1 MSAVRPH
8 FLSVALL
15 SLLLS
20 ACFNDPSDTADS
32 NPSSLPED
40 KPPTTEGAVSYG
52 LPEVEESARLI
63 NTNERIFNAEAPIP
77 SQCYTKTEGQFNP
90 CYTCHQIYTD
100 DRVNTMNDG
109 FLQGDY
115 GFSDVGVNN
124 HWSNLFVDRSDW
136 LEQVS
141 DEVILEYINSDN
153 YSGLAGHLQA
163 SGWQGFIPDL
173 ENYQAAAS
181 AFDFNGLALDG
192 SHWVAFNYKPFP
204 GTFWPTNGSTDDVV
218 LRLDSAFRE
227 LNGVFNRDVYF
238 INLSLIE
245 LTMKGLGEVTLWPV
259 DEVALK
265 IDLDQDGTL
274 ATTDRIKARSH
285 YIGDASDIPVDKTQ
299 FPVGTQL
306 MHSVRYVGVNDDG
319 DIYPST
325 RMKELRYMKKVNNLT
340 QGQISGRYDRERKEK
355 FEGALPYY
363 LDKQDD
369 GYDNS
374 QGWFVQGFIEDY
386 DGSLRPQTK
395 EEALFC
401 MGCHSAIGTTID
413 STFSFVRKQPGI
425 DGWGYINIRGMQDAP
440 SLGDTTGGIQQ
451 YLERV
456 GGGSEFRENPE
467 MQARWFND
475 DGSVNVEAV
484 QAADVYELITP
495 SRRRAL
501 DLNKAYSHIVRHQSF
516 RHGRDASWI
525 PAENVI
531 ESVTAHDVPLRD
543 EHRQFGW
550 ELRLDWQE

>member
-1 MSAVRPH
+1 MLFVRSAQLTV
-8 FLSVALL
+8 FLTALAL
-15 SLLLS
+15 A
-20 ACFNDPSDTADS
+20 ACFNDPDAAPSADS
-32 NPSSLPED
+32 SSEQETGSEQNMVDHL
-40 KPPTTEGAVSYG
+40 
-52 LPEVEESARLI
+52 LPEVEESARTV

-90 CYTCHQIYTD
+90 CYTCHQLYGD
-100 DRVNTMNDG
+100 DRVNSMNDG

-115 GFSDVGVNN
+115 GFSDVGVSN
-124 HWSNLFVDRSDW
+124 HWTNLFVDRSDW
-136 LEQVS
+136 LDKVS
-141 DEVILEYINSDN
+141 DEAILQYINSDN
-153 YSGLAGHLQA
+153 YSDLADRLQA

-173 ENYQAAAS
+173 DNYEEAS
-181 AFDFNGLALDG
+181 AAFDFNGLAVDG

-218 LRLDSAFRE
+218 VRLDAPFRQV
-227 LNGVFNRDVYF
+227 NGVENRDVYF

-245 LTMKGLGEVTLWPV
+245 MNLIGLSEVTLWPV
-259 DEVALK
+259 DEVALNT
-265 IDLDQDGTL
+265 DLNQDGTL
-274 ATTDRIKARSH
+274 GITDQIKARSH
-285 YIGDASDIPVDKTQ
+285 YIGDAADIELDNTQ

-319 DIYPST
+319 DIFPSK

-363 LDKQDD
+363 LDKQDQ

-395 EEALFC
+395 EEGLFC

-413 STFSFVRKQPGI
+413 STFSFVRKKPGGE
-425 DGWGYINIRGMQDAP
+425 GWGYINIRGMKDAP
-440 SLGDTTGGIQQ
+440 ALGDTTGGIYQ
-451 YLERV
+451 YLQRV

-467 MQARWFND
+467 MNEKWFNA
-475 DGSVNVEAV
+475 DGSLKSEAIT
-484 QAADVYELITP
+484 QADVYELITP

-516 RHGRDASWI
+516 RHGRDASWV
-525 PAENVI
+525 PAQNVI
-531 ESVTAHDVPLRD
+531 REVTAHDVPLQD
-543 EHRQFGW
+543 EYRQFGW